1 MRGNARF
8 YRCDND
14 HVEPAPLGPDALQL
28 LARVQLTP
36 FRSKLDTVVFDGK
49 PVGIAGTFIA
59 CQVYL
64 PGDPEVLRQK
74 EGGFDLLGYWIR
86 AWSRSDPRH
95 GKAILSL
102 LTELGVP
109 GAQYPE
115 SGFP

>member
-14 HVEPAPLGPDALQL
+14 YTEPAPLGPDALQL

-36 FRSKLDTVVFDGK
+36 FRGNLDVVLFDGK
-49 PVGIAGTFIA
+49 PVGVAGTVMRG
-59 CQVYL
+59 QVYL
-64 PGDPEVLRQK
+64 PGDPEVLRHQ
-74 EGGFDLLGYWIR
+74 EGPLDLLGHWIGR
-86 AWSRSDPRH
+86 WSRSDPRH
-95 GKAILSL
+95 GKAIMSL
-102 LTELGVP
+102 LTDLGVP